1 MLGVCSICIRFGWQA
16 STKQRDNVGPTA
28 IRCYV
33 VSPSA
38 NTGRRPDV
46 DMAFYVDCADSKAWD
61 YLATNQWPVL
71 LTQQAQVAMATSNQ
85 RYCNDVDVTLH
96 KSNDVARTLIWRR
109 NYSMCLL
116 GIFFDQAVLASTTQ
130 SMLWADIRKKSAL
143 YVGEGVGAITHWNCS
158 IYIYVHRRVV
168 VMMGTLGSY
177 HLYWALPIQ
186 VF

>member
-61 YLATNQWPVL
+61 YLATNQWPVR

-85 RYCNDVDVTLH
+85 RSCNDVDVTLH

-109 NYSMCLL
+109 NYRMCLL
-116 GIFFDQAVLASTTQ
+116 GIFFDEAVWRVPTINVLSRHKKKICPLCRGGCGGRNWLKLFHIHICAQACCRN
-130 SMLWADIRKKSAL
+130 D
-143 YVGEGVGAITHWNCS
+143 GESGIFVVCTLHQM
-158 IYIYVHRRVV
+158 YIC
-168 VMMGTLGSY
+168 
-177 HLYWALPIQ
+177 
-186 VF
+186 F